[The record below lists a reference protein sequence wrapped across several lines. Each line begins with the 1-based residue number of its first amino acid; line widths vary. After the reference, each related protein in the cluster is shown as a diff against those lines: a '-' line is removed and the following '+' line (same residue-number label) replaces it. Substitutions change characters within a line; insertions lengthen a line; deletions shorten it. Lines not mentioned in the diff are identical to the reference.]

1 MKTSSLVVIAQ
12 NFLQNS
18 VIEQIKPFG
27 NGHINDTYLVSLKN
41 EKEEYILQ
49 KINTTIFLDAEGLA
63 KNHLLIQNHLKKE
76 KKGAIELAEII
87 PDNIGNYI
95 FRTKENEAWRMT
107 SRIKEAYSID
117 LVNHNWQ
124 AIEAGRAYGWF
135 INALEAID
143 ASQLSEAIPNFH
155 KLSFRIWQLDQAI
168 QQNKAGRKQSVAPLI
183 QFYKERE
190 KQLMEIEELVETGEI
205 PLRTTHNDT
214 KINNVLFR
222 NEKAVAVIDL
232 DTVGP
237 GIIFYDFGD
246 ALRTIANSANEDEE
260 ELSLV
265 KLNIEAYRNF
275 SKGFLPQVK
284 KVLATKEK
292 ESLHLAPV
300 LMTYIMGIRFL
311 ADYLNGDTY
320 YKIKYPEHN
329 LVRSKVQM
337 HLIRE
342 FEANKNELV
351 AIIQEY
357 IHD

>member
-168 QQNKAGRKQSVAPLI
+168 EQNKAGRKQSVAPLI

-357 IHD
+357 IH

>member
-87 PDNIGNYI
+87 PDTIGNYI

-117 LVNHNWQ
+117 LVEHNWQ
-124 AIEAGRAYGWF
+124 ATEAGRAYGWF
-135 INALEAID
+135 INALEGID
-143 ASQLSEAIPNFH
+143 TSKLSEAIPNFH
-155 KLSFRIWQLDQAI
+155 KLSFRIDQLNQAI
-168 QQNKAGRKQSVAPLI
+168 DENRAKRKEDVSDLLD
-183 QFYKERE
+183 FYKKRE
-190 KQLMEIEELVETGEI
+190 KQLVEIEEHVENKEI
-205 PLRTTHNDT
+205 PIRITHNDT

-222 NEKAVAVIDL
+222 NTKAAAVIDL

-246 ALRTIANSANEDEE
+246 ALRTIANKANEDEKDI
-260 ELSLV
+260 SLV
-265 KLNIEAYRNF
+265 KINLDAYSNF

-284 KVLATKEK
+284 KVLSAKEK
-292 ESLHLAPV
+292 ELIHLAPI

-311 ADYLNGDTY
+311 ADYLNGDIY

-329 LVRSKVQM
+329 LVRTKVQM
-337 HLIRE
+337 QLISE
-342 FEANKNELV
+342 FEANKNELIT
-351 AIIQEY
+351 IIHQY